1 MSVLSRFILAGDLLV
16 FMCAAG
22 RDVRPAAQ
30 LLSFAW
36 PKESNQRKG
45 HPHSPRPL
53 RGNLRY
59 VLLAGERS
67 NSLRSDNRAPD
78 PAKSTQRRRVERG
91 TPDADS
97 QQPNS
102 QPRPGRAGHRA
113 LGAMGRTAPPIPIP
127 GVPLCM
133 RRGAQLQADKGWRCL
148 SAASLARP
156 RRQRAPQGPVA
167 LAEGAD
173 SGGSLS
179 FGDFSLAAQRKV
191 TAPPGAH
198 PGLPVDTPSRSGKT
212 HLKAESH
219 YHAGR

>member
-1 MSVLSRFILAGDLLV
+1 MNALLRFILVGDLLA

-53 RGNLRY
+53 RGNLRCA
-59 VLLAGERS
+59 LLAGERS

-78 PAKSTQRRRVERG
+78 PAKSTQRRRSERG
-91 TPDADS
+91 TPGNGYRS
-97 QQPNS
+97 GHP
-102 QPRPGRAGHRA
+102 PGMAGHRA

-133 RRGAQLQADKGWRCL
+133 RRGAQLQVDQGWRCL

-156 RRQRAPQGPVA
+156 HLQRAPQVSVA
-167 LAEGAD
+167 PAEDAD

-198 PGLPVDTPSRSGKT
+198 PGLPVDVTSRSGRT
-212 HLKAESH
+212 HLRAEVSPC
-219 YHAGR
+219 